1 MAGLFLVSWKRVSL
15 GAVLLLLG
23 AAALA
28 APFVPEDFP
37 VPQRVEAEGFVLVP
51 LGPAVLEV
59 DFEAYMGSIDH
70 LQRTFTHSQDWPR
83 ADLTAEDA
91 VADMAQE
98 AALFESRRAFAYAV
112 LTPDG
117 TRERGCIYLRPSL
130 KAGYDAVVRLWV
142 TQAEFEAGF
151 DGALERW
158 TRRWVDDQW
167 PFQTVAWPDRGI
179 PWDQWQALP
188 DAP

>member
-1 MAGLFLVSWKRVSL
+1 MAGLFPVSWIRVSL
-15 GAVLLLLG
+15 GVVLLLLG
-23 AAALA
+23 TATSA
-28 APFVPEDFP
+28 APFVPDAFS

-59 DFEAYMGSIDH
+59 DFEAYMSSIDH

-83 ADLTAEDA
+83 AGLTAEDA

-98 AALFESRRAFAYAV
+98 AALFDSRRAFAYAV

-142 TQAEFEAGF
+142 TEGEFEAGF
-151 DGALERW
+151 DGVLERW
-158 TRRWVDDQW
+158 TRRWVADRW
-167 PFQTVAWPDRGI
+167 PFKTVAWPDRGI
-179 PWDQWQALP
+179 PWAHWQALP

>member
-23 AAALA
+23 TATSA

-37 VPQRVEAEGFVLVP
+37 VPGRVEGEGFVLVP

-91 VADMAQE
+91 MADMAQE

-151 DGALERW
+151 DVALERW

-179 PWDQWQALP
+179 PWAQWQALP

>member
-1 MAGLFLVSWKRVSL
+1 MAGLFPVSWKRVSL
-15 GAVLLLLG
+15 GVVLLLLG
-23 AAALA
+23 TATSA
-28 APFVPEDFP
+28 APFVPDAFS

-83 ADLTAEDA
+83 AGLTAEDA

-98 AALFESRRAFAYAV
+98 AALFDSRRAFAYAV

-142 TQAEFEAGF
+142 TEGEFEAGF
-151 DGALERW
+151 DGVLERW
-158 TRRWVDDQW
+158 TRRWVEDRW
-167 PFQTVAWPDRGI
+167 PFKTVAWPDRGI
-179 PWDQWQALP
+179 PWAQWQALP

>member
-1 MAGLFLVSWKRVSL
+1 MLRIAKAPKVRAGLGALLLFL
-15 GAVLLLLG
+15 GAQ
-23 AAALA
+23 ALA
-28 APFVPEDFP
+28 TPFVPESFT
-37 VPQRVEAEGFVLVP
+37 VPERVETEGFVLVP

-59 DFEAYMGSIDH
+59 DFEAYMSSIDH
-70 LQRTFTHSQDWPR
+70 LQRTFTHSKDWPR
-83 ADLTAEDA
+83 AELTAEDA

-130 KAGYDAVVRLWV
+130 KPGYDAVVRLWV
-142 TQAEFEAGF
+142 TEGEFKAGF

-158 TRRWVDDQW
+158 TRRWVEDQW
-167 PFQTVAWPDRGI
+167 PFKTVAWPDRGI
-179 PWDQWQALP
+179 PWAQWQALP

>member
-1 MAGLFLVSWKRVSL
+1 MAGLFPVSWIRVSL
-15 GAVLLLLG
+15 GVVLLLLG
-23 AAALA
+23 TATSA
-28 APFVPEDFP
+28 APFVPDAFS

-83 ADLTAEDA
+83 AGLTVEDA

-98 AALFESRRAFAYAV
+98 AALFDSRRAFAYAV

-142 TQAEFEAGF
+142 TQGEFEAGF

-158 TRRWVDDQW
+158 ARRWVADQW
-167 PFQTVAWPDRGI
+167 PFRAVAWPDRGI

>member
-1 MAGLFLVSWKRVSL
+1 MAGLFPVSWKRISL
-15 GAVLLLLG
+15 GVVLLLLG
-23 AAALA
+23 TATSA
-28 APFVPEDFP
+28 APFVPDAFS

-83 ADLTAEDA
+83 AGLTVEDA

-142 TQAEFEAGF
+142 TKAEFEAGF
-151 DGALERW
+151 DGELERW
-158 TRRWVDDQW
+158 TQRWVADQW
-167 PFQTVAWPDRGI
+167 PFEAVAWPDRGI
-179 PWDQWQALP
+179 PWDQWKALP

>member
-1 MAGLFLVSWKRVSL
+1 MAGPLPISWKHVGL
-15 GAVLLLLG
+15 GAMLLLL
-23 AAALA
+23 AARAFA

-37 VPQRVEAEGFVLVP
+37 IPERVEAEGFVLVP

-70 LQRTFTHSQDWPR
+70 LQRTFTHSENWPR
-83 ADLTAEDA
+83 ANLTAEDA

-112 LTPDG
+112 LTRDG

-142 TQAEFEAGF
+142 TKAEFDAGF
-151 DGALERW
+151 DEELERW
-158 TRRWVDDQW
+158 TRRWVENQW
-167 PFQTVAWPDRGI
+167 PFKTVAWPDRGI
-179 PWDQWQALP
+179 PWAQWQALP

>member
-23 AAALA
+23 TAALA
-28 APFVPEDFP
+28 APFVPEEFE
-37 VPQRVEAEGFVLVP
+37 VPLRVEADGFVLVP

-59 DFEAYMGSIDH
+59 DFEAYMSSIDH
-70 LQRTFTHSQDWPR
+70 LQRTFTHSRDWPR

-117 TRERGCIYLRPSL
+117 ARERGCIYLRPSL

-142 TQAEFEAGF
+142 TEVEFDAGF

-158 TRRWVDDQW
+158 TRRWVNDRW

>member
-1 MAGLFLVSWKRVSL
+1 MPHIADALRVRAGL
-15 GAVLLLLG
+15 GALLLLLG
-23 AAALA
+23 AEAFAAA
-28 APFVPEDFP
+28 FVPEPFP
-37 VPQRVEAEGFVLVP
+37 VPERVETEGFVLVP

-59 DFEAYMGSIDH
+59 DFEAYMSSIDH
-70 LQRTFTHSQDWPR
+70 LQRTFTHSQGWPR

-142 TQAEFEAGF
+142 TEAEFNAGF
-151 DGALERW
+151 DGELERW
-158 TRRWVDDQW
+158 TRRWVEDQW
-167 PFQTVAWPDRGI
+167 PFTAVAWPDRGI
-179 PWDQWQALP
+179 PWAQWEALP

>member
-23 AAALA
+23 TAALA

-59 DFEAYMGSIDH
+59 DFEAYMGSIGH
-70 LQRTFTHSQDWPR
+70 HQRTFTHSQDWPR

-117 TRERGCIYLRPSL
+117 ARERGCIYLRPSL
-130 KAGYDAVVRLWV
+130 KKGYDAVVRLWV
-142 TQAEFEAGF
+142 TEVEFDAGF

-158 TRRWVDDQW
+158 TRRWVNDRW

>member
-1 MAGLFLVSWKRVSL
+1 
-15 GAVLLLLG
+15 
-23 AAALA
+23 
-28 APFVPEDFP
+28 
-37 VPQRVEAEGFVLVP
+37 
-51 LGPAVLEV
+51 
-59 DFEAYMGSIDH
+59 
-70 LQRTFTHSQDWPR
+70 
-83 ADLTAEDA
+83 
-91 VADMAQE
+91 
-98 AALFESRRAFAYAV
+98 V

-151 DGALERW
+151 DAALERW

-179 PWDQWQALP
+179 PWAQWLALP
-188 DAP
+188 EAP

>member
-1 MAGLFLVSWKRVSL
+1 MAGLFPVSWIRVSL
-15 GAVLLLLG
+15 GVVLLLLG
-23 AAALA
+23 TATSA
-28 APFVPEDFP
+28 APFVPDAFS

-59 DFEAYMGSIDH
+59 DFEAYMSSIDH

-83 ADLTAEDA
+83 AGLTAEDA

-98 AALFESRRAFAYAV
+98 AALFDSRRAFAYAV

-142 TQAEFEAGF
+142 TEGEFEAGF
-151 DGALERW
+151 DGVLERW
-158 TRRWVDDQW
+158 TRRWVEDRW
-167 PFQTVAWPDRGI
+167 PFKTVACPDRGI
-179 PWDQWQALP
+179 PWAQWQALP